1 MVSILCSPE
10 PESNIFI
17 TINHNPLPVPAPH
30 PSPGKSPEVGP
41 DSALSPAQDLTI
53 FVMPPGKAGCG
64 PHLDPAKVTYTRDIC
79 YMYMELFN

>member
-1 MVSILCSPE
+1 M
-10 PESNIFI
+10 
-17 TINHNPLPVPAPH
+17 PAPH

-64 PHLDPAKVTYTRDIC
+64 PHLDPAKVTYYTRDIQGESKKTGISKSNGC
-79 YMYMELFN
+79 HFQALDKVSIGRLIMSW

>member
-1 MVSILCSPE
+1 M
-10 PESNIFI
+10 
-17 TINHNPLPVPAPH
+17 PAPH

-41 DSALSPAQDLTI
+41 DSAMSPAQDLTI

-79 YMYMELFN
+79 IIVYGTVQLNGNIVTMNL